1 MDIFTERTIELMKK
15 REFDRYLKLMIETE
29 MPIHNKI
36 TLIYMNMKKFEQ
48 EVNQEI
54 LDEAVKRR
62 EINGS

>member
-62 EINGS
+62 EVNGS